1 MVCYFSSFTLTYLTF
16 TKINIK
22 MAWQINNSNN
32 NARSIN
38 IFKRKHRLI
47 AIMKSYVDTIGG
59 GSTSFEQ
66 KKVAK
71 VLPTQNL
78 SAYSFFLILY
88 FHDIVHNQLLKIA
101 YLVYPKAYPSNVSS
115 QRLIPNS

>member
-1 MVCYFSSFTLTYLTF
+1 
-16 TKINIK
+16 

-47 AIMKSYVDTIGG
+47 AIMKSYANTIGG
-59 GSTSFEQ
+59 GSTGFEL

-78 SAYSFFLILY
+78 SAHSFLFFLIRH
-88 FHDIVHNQLLKIA
+88 FHEIVHNKLLKIA
-101 YLVYPKAYPSNVSS
+101 YLVYPKAYPSNV
-115 QRLIPNS
+115 